1 MTDEDKRRTNEFEM
15 ITAVGGSML
24 LIGLIGFVGVL
35 ASP

>member
-1 MTDEDKRRTNEFEM
+1 MTDEDKRRTTEFE
-15 ITAVGGSML
+15 TATMVGGSML